1 MIEFKLS
8 RYIDNFAATADEIA
22 DYVQTHGG
30 TFSTHKHY
38 VEFRIPIKESL
49 FLAMKYSQ
57 LEMEA
62 YVW

>member
-8 RYIDNFAATADEIA
+8 RYIDDFTDTADEIA
-22 DYVQTHGG
+22 DYVQSRGGEFFTHR
-30 TFSTHKHY
+30 HHI
-38 VEFRIPIKESL
+38 EFRVPVRESL
-49 FLAMKYSQ
+49 FLALKYSQ